1 MSARVPSSPARAV
14 GGSLL
19 TPAVKLLAIVAAI
32 GGLAI
37 AYRFAAGLGASTAL
51 SNGYPWGIW
60 IAFDVVTGTA
70 LACGGYAVAILV
82 YIVNRG
88 QYHPMIRP
96 AILTSAL
103 GYSMAGLSICFDVGR
118 PWLLYRVPLW
128 FRHWNLH
135 SVLFEV
141 AMCVMAYV
149 TVCWIEL
156 SPAFLERFE
165 EGGKYVPG
173 LLQRLSKAILPPL
186 RKAMPAVVALGLLL
200 PTMHQSSLG
209 SLMLLTGRK
218 LHPIWSTPL
227 LPLLFLVSCI
237 GMGFAAVVFESTLS
251 SRAFGRPAESRM
263 LAGLA
268 RTMIP
273 ILLIF
278 AILRTAD
285 LAWRGRLGLVFRPG
299 RHALLFWLEM
309 ILFLAPIFMLRRE
322 SARNDPGNLFRAAMI
337 MMTAG
342 GLYRFDTFLL
352 AFDPGVQ
359 YAYFPSVV
367 EMLTTVGIVALEIL
381 LYIVIVKLF
390 PILSGGPRLAAE
402 P

>member
-1 MSARVPSSPARAV
+1 MSAGTFSRPEPV
-14 GGSLL
+14 GGPLW
-19 TPAVKLLAIVAAI
+19 TPAVKLFSIFAAI

-37 AYRFAAGLGASTAL
+37 VYRFAVGLGASTAL

-70 LACGGYAVAILV
+70 LACGGYALAILIYV
-82 YIVNRG
+82 VNRG

-149 TVCWIEL
+149 LVCWIEV
-156 SPAFLERFE
+156 SPAFLEKFE
-165 EGGKYVPG
+165 AGPPNV
-173 LLQRLSKAILPPL
+173 LQKVSKAVLPPL
-186 RKAMPAVVALGLLL
+186 RKAMPWIIALGLLL

-209 SLMLLTGRK
+209 SLMLLTGQK
-218 LHPIWSTPL
+218 LHPLWSTPL
-227 LPLLFLVSCI
+227 LPLLFLISCI
-237 GMGFAAVVFESTLS
+237 GMGYAAVVFESTLS
-251 SRAFGRPAESRM
+251 SRAFRRPRESRM

-268 RTMIP
+268 KAMIP
-273 ILLIF
+273 ILLVF
-278 AILRTAD
+278 FVLRVLD
-285 LAWRGRLGLVFRPG
+285 LAFRGRLGLLFTPD
-299 RHALLFWLEM
+299 RHALLFWLETV
-309 ILFLAPIFMLRRE
+309 LFLAPVLMLRRE
-322 SARNDPGNLFRAAMI
+322 AQRLDPGNLFRAAMLMI
-337 MMTAG
+337 AAG

-352 AFDPGVQ
+352 AFHPGVQ
-359 YAYFPSVV
+359 YAYFPSVL
-367 EMLTTVGIVALEIL
+367 ETLTTVGIVAFEVLA
-381 LYIVIVKLF
+381 YIVIVKMF
-390 PILSGGPRLAAE
+390 PILSGAPRPAVE
-402 P
+402 G

>member
-1 MSARVPSSPARAV
+1 MSAHVAPPRAEPV
-14 GGSLL
+14 GGPLF
-19 TPAVKLLAIVAAI
+19 TPAVKFFAIIAAI

-37 AYRFAAGLGASTAL
+37 LYRFAAGLGAATAL
-51 SNGYPWGIW
+51 SDGYPWGIW

-70 LACGGYAVAILV
+70 LACGGYAIAILV

-88 QYHPMIRP
+88 QYHPLIRP

-128 FRHWNLH
+128 FRHWNFH

-149 TVCWIEL
+149 GVCWLEV
-156 SPAFLERFE
+156 SPAFLEKFE
-165 EGGKYVPG
+165 QGPPNV
-173 LLQRLSKAILPPL
+173 LQKASKAILPPL
-186 RKAMPAVVALGLLL
+186 KKAMPWIVALGLLL

-227 LPLLFLVSCI
+227 LPLLFLISVV

-251 SRAFGRPAESRM
+251 SRAFKRPRESEM

-268 RTMIP
+268 KAMIP

-278 AILRTAD
+278 SVLRVAD
-285 LAWRGRLGLVFRPG
+285 LALRGRLGLLFVAD

-309 ILFLAPIFMLRRE
+309 IFFLAPVFMLRRE
-322 SARNDPGNLFRAAMI
+322 SQRLDSGNLFRAAML

-352 AFDPGVQ
+352 AFHPGVQ
-359 YAYFPSVV
+359 YSYFPSVL
-367 EMLTTVGIVALEIL
+367 ETLTTVGIVAFEVLA
-381 LYIVIVKLF
+381 YIVVVKMF
-390 PILSGGPRLAAE
+390 PILSGSPRAAVQG
-402 P
+402 

>member
-1 MSARVPSSPARAV
+1 MSARATAPRPEPV
-14 GGSLL
+14 GGPLF
-19 TPAVKLLAIVAAI
+19 TPAVKLFAIFAAI

-37 AYRFAAGLGASTAL
+37 LYRFAAGLGASTAL

-70 LACGGYAVAILV
+70 LACGGYALAILIYV
-82 YIVNRG
+82 VNRG

-149 TVCWIEL
+149 AVCWIEI
-156 SPAFLERFE
+156 SPAFLEKFE
-165 EGGKYVPG
+165 QGPPG
-173 LLQRLSKAILPPL
+173 FLRRASKRVLPPL
-186 RKAMPAVVALGLLL
+186 KKVMPLIVALGLLL

-218 LHPIWSTPL
+218 LHALWSTPL
-227 LPLLFLVSCI
+227 LPLLFLVSCV
-237 GMGFAAVVFESTLS
+237 GMGFAAIVFESTLS

-268 RTMIP
+268 KAMIP
-273 ILLIF
+273 ILSIF
-278 AILRTAD
+278 LVLRVAD
-285 LAWRGRLGLVFRPG
+285 LAFRGRLGLVFTAD
-299 RHALLFWLEM
+299 RHALLFWLETV
-309 ILFLAPIFMLRRE
+309 LFLAPVFMLRRE
-322 SARNDPGNLFRAAMI
+322 AQRLDPGNLFRAAML

-342 GLYRFDTFLL
+342 ALYRFDTFLL
-352 AFDPGVQ
+352 AFHPGVQ
-359 YAYFPSVV
+359 YAYFPSVF
-367 EMLTTVGIVALEIL
+367 EILTTLGIVAFEVLA
-381 LYIVIVKLF
+381 YIVIVKRF
-390 PILSGGPRLAAE
+390 PILSGAPRAAVQG
-402 P
+402 

>member
-1 MSARVPSSPARAV
+1 MSARVAPPRAEPV
-14 GGSLL
+14 GGPLF
-19 TPAVKLLAIVAAI
+19 TPAVKLFAIVAAL

-37 AYRFAAGLGASTAL
+37 LYRFAAGLGAAPAL

-70 LACGGYAVAILV
+70 LACGGYALAILI

-88 QYHPMIRP
+88 QYHPMIRS

-103 GYSMAGLSICFDVGR
+103 GYSMAGLSIFIDVGR
-118 PWLLYRVPLW
+118 PWLLYRVILW
-128 FRHWNLH
+128 FRHWNFH

-141 AMCVMAYV
+141 AMCVTLYV
-149 TVCWIEL
+149 VVSWIEIA
-156 SPAFLERFE
+156 PAFLEKFAQGRPNVLRRVSE
-165 EGGKYVPG
+165 TV
-173 LLQRLSKAILPPL
+173 LPPL
-186 RKAMPAVVALGLLL
+186 KKVMPAIVALGLLL

-227 LPLLFLVSCI
+227 LPLLFLISCI

-251 SRAFGRPAESRM
+251 ARAFGRPRESRL

-273 ILLIF
+273 ILLILAVVRF
-278 AILRTAD
+278 AD
-285 LAWRGRLGLVFRPG
+285 LALRGRLGLLFAPD
-299 RHALLFWLEM
+299 RHAVLFWLET
-309 ILFLAPIFMLRRE
+309 ILFLAPVFMLRRE
-322 SARNDPGNLFRAAMI
+322 SQRLDSGNLFRAAMLMI
-337 MMTAG
+337 LAG

-352 AFDPGVQ
+352 AFHPGVQ
-359 YAYFPSVV
+359 YSYFPSVL
-367 EMLTTVGIVALEIL
+367 ETLTTVGIVAFEVLA
-381 LYIVIVKLF
+381 YIVVVKMF
-390 PILSGGPRLAAE
+390 PILSGTPRAAVQG
-402 P
+402 

>member
-1 MSARVPSSPARAV
+1 MSARATTPASAV
-14 GGSLL
+14 GGPLI
-19 TPAVKLLAIVAAI
+19 TPATKLLAIIAGI

-37 AYRFAAGLGASTAL
+37 VYRFAVGLGASTAL

-70 LACGGYAVAILV
+70 LACGGYALAILI
-82 YIVNRG
+82 YILNKGV
-88 QYHPMIRP
+88 YHPMIRP

-141 AMCVMAYV
+141 AICVMAYV
-149 TVCWIEL
+149 AVCWIEL
-156 SPAFLERFE
+156 SPAFLEKFE
-165 EGGKYVPG
+165 QGPPS
-173 LLQRLSKAILPPL
+173 LLQRTSKKVLPVL
-186 RKAMPAVVALGLLL
+186 RKAMPWIVALGLLL
-200 PTMHQSSLG
+200 PTLHQSSLG
-209 SLMLLTGRK
+209 SLMLLTGKK
-218 LHPIWSTPL
+218 LHPLWSTPL
-227 LPLLFLVSCI
+227 LPLLFLVSSV

-251 SRAFGRPAESRM
+251 SRAFRRPRESAM

-268 RTMIP
+268 KAMIP

-278 AILRTAD
+278 AILRVAD
-285 LAWRGRLGLVFRPG
+285 LALRGRLGLLFVAD

-309 ILFLAPIFMLRRE
+309 GLFLAPVFMLRRE
-322 SARNDPGNLFRAAMI
+322 TQRLDPGSLFRAAMLMI
-337 MMTAG
+337 AAG

-352 AFDPGVQ
+352 VFHPGAQ

-367 EMLTTVGIVALEIL
+367 ETLTTVGIVAFEVLA
-381 LYIVIVKLF
+381 YIVIVRRF
-390 PILSGGPRLAAE
+390 PILSGAPRPAVQG
-402 P
+402 